1 MAKRA
6 NDRYLDPY
14 RAAVK
19 AHGPGFEAT
28 LWNSKA
34 AQILRFDVMIDLAGF
49 DGCAVL
55 DAGCGQGD
63 FAARL
68 LERQVAFQR
77 FIGIDAVPELIETA
91 RQRNLP
97 RCVFEV
103 HDVVTEPTALATG
116 HPDYVCISGTLNTM
130 STKTA
135 RKLVRAAFEAAARG
149 VLFNFLSNRP
159 HPRWTKQKTEPAHR
173 FDTVGWLDWA
183 LGRSSRV
190 QFTQAYLDGH
200 DGTIMIERSDGAT
213 KRRSDEGEASVTKSR
228 SH

>member
-1 MAKRA
+1 MARRA

-135 RKLVRAAFEAAARG
+135 RKLVRAAFEAASRG
-149 VLFNFLSNRP
+149 VLFNFLSSRP
-159 HPRWTKQKTEPAHR
+159 HSRWAGQDPSPARR
-173 FDTVGWLDWA
+173 FDPLRWLDFSLA
-183 LGRSSRV
+183 LSSRV
-190 QFTQAYLDGH
+190 SFTQAYLDGH
-200 DGTIMIERSDGAT
+200 DATILIQHDA
-213 KRRSDEGEASVTKSR
+213 
-228 SH
+228 